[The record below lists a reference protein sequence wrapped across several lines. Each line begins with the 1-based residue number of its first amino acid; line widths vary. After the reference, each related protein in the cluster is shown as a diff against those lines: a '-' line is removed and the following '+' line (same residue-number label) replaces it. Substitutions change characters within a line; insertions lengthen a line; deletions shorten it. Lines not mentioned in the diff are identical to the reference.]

1 MLPDDLTERI
11 RACAERSLLPG
22 AAMPGDEEGLYGRI
36 DPAAMDRQLAA
47 LRRELGRYVPRVRT
61 SQFWKVPSWRMFSL
75 QLLAPFWR
83 AAERARQRHAQDFD
97 NPTIDSIEASIR
109 RRTFI
114 LSHVP
119 GHEAQFRPWSRRAAG
134 MLLAAYAAGPILFFA
149 VLEAMAYSGCEPA
162 LRACRASLT
171 ERLVALDP
179 QALLSSAQVLV
190 FPVLAFVPGVMAV
203 LIDRLRHGDPVSPT
217 RV

>member
-22 AAMPGDEEGLYGRI
+22 AVMPGDEEGLYGRV
-36 DPAAMDRQLAA
+36 DPAAMDRELAA
-47 LRRELGRYVPRVRT
+47 LRRELGRYVPRVKT
-61 SQFWKVPSWRMFSL
+61 SQFWKAPSRRMFSL

-83 AAERARQRHAQDFD
+83 AAERARQRHARDFD

-134 MLLAAYAAGPILFFA
+134 ILLAAYVAGPILIFA
-149 VLEAMAYSGCEPA
+149 VLEATANTGCEPA
-162 LRACRASLT
+162 LRVCRASLT
-171 ERLVALDP
+171 ERLIALDP
-179 QALLSSAQVLV
+179 PALLLSAQVLF

-203 LIDRLRHGDPVSPT
+203 LIDRLRPGDPVSPA